1 MSSADNLHLKSDYGS
16 KKRIAEPPLNIL
28 FNVSLVSRRDIWDID
43 VSMLLKMLLQLL
55 SETGKKDLRLC
66 GVAALSSSMIHRL
79 KVESIFRLD
88 KVAAQR
94 KTATVPDSDV
104 PITDLKAIELPF
116 RVESTYPVSL
126 EDLMRMM
133 ENMILELSGQGHGR
147 RKFSMEP
154 ILPLDFKEYSH
165 KFEQIIRD
173 YEQRI
178 LDAILL
184 SGEVMFKLLVNGL
197 EPIEIA
203 RYFIALLY
211 LATKEKISLQHCE
224 EPEDIKI
231 ISR

>member
-1 MSSADNLHLKSDYGS
+1 MSSVDNLHLKSDHGS
-16 KKRIAEPPLNIL
+16 KKRIASPPLNIL
-28 FNVSLVSRRDIWDID
+28 FNASLVSRRDIWDID
-43 VSMLLKMLLQLL
+43 ISMLLKMLLQIL

-88 KVAAQR
+88 KVASQR
-94 KTATVPDSDV
+94 KVAIEPDSDV
-104 PITDLKAIELPF
+104 PITDLKSIELPF

-133 ENMILELSGQGHGR
+133 ENMILELSGQGHGKR
-147 RKFSMEP
+147 NFSLEP
-154 ILPLDFKEYSH
+154 ILPLDFEEYSY

-184 SGEVMFKLLVNGL
+184 SGEVMFKLFVTGL

-224 EPEDIKI
+224 EREDIKI
-231 ISR
+231 IAR

>member
-1 MSSADNLHLKSDYGS
+1 MSSVDNLDIQSDHGS

-28 FNVSLVSRRDIWDID
+28 FNASLVNRKDIWDID
-43 VSMLLKMLLQLL
+43 ISMLLEMLLEIL

-88 KVAAQR
+88 KIAAQR
-94 KTATVPDSDV
+94 KMARVPDLDM
-104 PITDLKAIELPF
+104 PIADLKAIELPF
-116 RVESTYPVSL
+116 RAESTYPVSL
-126 EDLMRMM
+126 GDLMRMM
-133 ENMILELSGQGHGR
+133 ENMILELSGQGQGK
-147 RKFSMEP
+147 RKLSLEP
-154 ILPLDFKEYSH
+154 ILPVNFEDYSL
-165 KFEQIIRD
+165 KFEQIICD

-184 SGEVMFKLLVNGL
+184 SGEITFKSFVSGL

-211 LATKEKISLQHCE
+211 LATKEKISLHHSE
-224 EPEDIKI
+224 EREDILI
-231 ISR
+231 IAR

>member
-1 MSSADNLHLKSDYGS
+1 
-16 KKRIAEPPLNIL
+16 
-28 FNVSLVSRRDIWDID
+28 
-43 VSMLLKMLLQLL
+43 
-55 SETGKKDLRLC
+55 
-66 GVAALSSSMIHRL
+66 
-79 KVESIFRLD
+79 
-88 KVAAQR
+88 
-94 KTATVPDSDV
+94 
-104 PITDLKAIELPF
+104 
-116 RVESTYPVSL
+116 
-126 EDLMRMM
+126 MM
-133 ENMILELSGQGHGR
+133 ENMILELSGPGHGR

-184 SGEVMFKLLVNGL
+184 SGEVMFKSLVNGL

-211 LATKEKISLQHCE
+211 LATKEKISLQHSE